1 MGIGYEYMRQSRHS
15 LTAETE
21 SDQQKGLPQPPLE
34 LPAPEGAALLDLP
47 APEEVGLALL
57 DLVALLEKRQSLR
70 RYPPEPISLAELA
83 YLLWATQGVKR
94 QMPHHTYRTVPSAG
108 ARHPFE
114 TVVLVNHVDGLEPG
128 LYRYMALGHQLAA
141 LDAPPDIAEQIMAAC
156 QNQKQIVQ
164 SAVTLIWVADAYRT
178 KWRYGE
184 RFIRYMHLDAGHV
197 CQNLYLAAES
207 IRCGVCAIAAFDDED
222 LNALL
227 GFDGE
232 QQFVIYLGTVGR
244 RV

>member
-1 MGIGYEYMRQSRHS
+1 MDIGYEYMRQSRRS

-34 LPAPEGAALLDLP
+34 LPAPEGATLIALP
-47 APEEVGLALL
+47 TPQEVGLAPL
-57 DLVALLEKRQSLR
+57 DFVALLEKRQSLR
-70 RYPPEPISLAELA
+70 RYPPEPISLVELA

-94 QMPHHTYRTVPSAG
+94 EMPHHTYRTVPSAG

-128 LYRYMALGHQLAA
+128 LYRYMALSHQLAA
-141 LDAPPDIAEQIMAAC
+141 LDAPLDIAAQIMATC
-156 QNQKQIVQ
+156 QDQQQIVQ
-164 SAVTLIWVADAYRT
+164 SAVTLIWVADTYRT

-184 RFIRYMHLDAGHV
+184 RYIRYLHLDAGHV

-207 IRCGVCAIAAFDDED
+207 IRCGVCAIAAFDDEN
-222 LNALL
+222 LNTLL

-232 QQFVIYLGTVGR
+232 QQFVVYLGTVGR